1 MLKYHTFM
9 ITLLI
14 TLISACGVDDQ
25 DVPNYLKQ
33 TSRHHTRRNNL
44 VEKIQ
49 TNNAFLHFKN
59 VADILKFEEA
69 DVMLISQ
76 KYYPNICF
84 GKDKRGCYLFSVSQ
98 GADFTYELVNDV
110 IKIYYLKNEIFKGIT
125 EPIEGSLFAEV
136 SLINDSTFHLN
147 YIQKEWIQQINK
159 DMGKGTQ
166 PWFPSIFHGI
176 DP

>member
-1 MLKYHTFM
+1 
-9 ITLLI
+9 
-14 TLISACGVDDQ
+14 
-25 DVPNYLKQ
+25 
-33 TSRHHTRRNNL
+33 
-44 VEKIQ
+44 
-49 TNNAFLHFKN
+49 
-59 VADILKFEEA
+59 
-69 DVMLISQ
+69 MLISQ